1 MVGDASIEA
10 SQLNPSRILKQMEQS
25 TGAPESQNLIDPDLE
40 PLYELS
46 EGEYQAVINQLTNVL
61 IDTIGQLCATSNADE
76 ARFVAEQAYDVLL
89 DYDEDV
95 AEHVRWLVREDESKE
110 AKSTEELDW

>member
-1 MVGDASIEA
+1 
-10 SQLNPSRILKQMEQS
+10 MEQS
-25 TGAPESQNLIDPDLE
+25 RPTGVPESQNLIHPDLE

-46 EGEYQAVINQLTNVL
+46 EEEYQAVINQLTNVL
-61 IDTIGQLCATSNADE
+61 IDTIGRLCATSNADE

-95 AEHVRWLVREDESKE
+95 AEHVRWIVREDENESKE
-110 AKSTEELDW
+110 PNSDWGAGW

>member
-1 MVGDASIEA
+1 MRCAVKA

-25 TGAPESQNLIDPDLE
+25 TGAPESQCLIHSALE
-40 PLYELS
+40 PMYELS

-61 IDTIGQLCATSNADE
+61 IDTIGRLCATSNADE

-95 AEHVRWLVREDESKE
+95 AEHVRWIGREDESKE
-110 AKSTEELDW
+110 EASIEGLGW